1 VASEQGSTTLGLP
14 VRLHIER
21 TDAEATLDL
30 GEDGR
35 FWPSDDA
42 LQRWKAVAHGGEA
55 AIVYE

>member
-1 VASEQGSTTLGLP
+1 M
-14 VRLHIER
+14 
-21 TDAEATLDL
+21 LDL